1 MLHRYSVCIIEY
13 ETHMLIVI
21 IDLQII
27 FQTTKE
33 TRMSELILAT
43 RRKTQGASSGYLPT
57 FYS

>member
-13 ETHMLIVI
+13 EIVI